1 MKLRVP
7 TLLVSLALAGCER
20 PDAPVDAP
28 IDAES
33 SLDAALAF
41 DAGSDAPRPDA
52 PRPDANV
59 DAADP
64 PWLPPDEPFDLGIP
78 AAFPLPPDL
87 EAQPITQPRVALGR
101 HLFYDTRLSGN
112 ETQSCSSCHL
122 QNLAFTDG
130 LARAVGSTGELHFR
144 SSMSLTNV
152 GYVTALTWASRI
164 AGPLN
169 QQALVPLFGE
179 DPVELGLAGR
189 EAELLDRLRAEP
201 RYQALFPR
209 AFPDDADPFTIANLT
224 LALAAFQRTL
234 ISHRSDYDRYVYYGE
249 RDALDAQELAGLELF
264 NSERVECFHCHGG
277 FNFSDSTRH
286 DGTVF
291 EEVVFHNTGLYNVDG
306 RGAYPPEDEGLKRI
320 TNERRDMGLF
330 RAPTLRNIALTA
342 PYFHDGSAATL
353 EEALDHYD
361 RGGRLIESGPNAGD
375 GLESPLRDPF
385 VRPIGLTAEERAAI
399 IAFLHA
405 LTDETFV
412 TDPRHADPWR

>member
-1 MKLRVP
+1 M
-7 TLLVSLALAGCER
+7 ALAGCE
-20 PDAPVDAP
+20 PTPASVDAP
-28 IDAES
+28 IDAFAS
-33 SLDAALAF
+33 RDASPSLDAGA
-41 DAGSDAPRPDA
+41 DAPRPDA
-52 PRPDANV
+52 PRPDANS
-59 DAADP
+59 DASDP
-64 PWLPPDEPFDLGIP
+64 PWLPPDEPYDLGIP

-87 EAQPITQPRVALGR
+87 DTQPITRPRVELGR

-130 LARAVGSTGELHFR
+130 RARAVGSTGEVHFR

-164 AGPLN
+164 AGPLH

-179 DPVELGLAGR
+179 SPVELGLAGR
-189 EAELLDRLRAEP
+189 ETELLERLRAEP

-209 AFPDDADPFTIANLT
+209 AFPDEADAISVANLT
-224 LALAAFQRTL
+224 LALAAFQRSL

-249 RDALDAQELAGLELF
+249 REALGAQELAGLELF
-264 NSERVECFHCHGG
+264 NSERIECFHCHGG

-291 EEVVFHNTGLYNVDG
+291 EEIIFHNTALYNVDG
-306 RGAYPPEDEGLKRI
+306 RGAYPPEDEGLKHI
-320 TNERRDMGLF
+320 TGERRDMGLF

-353 EEALDHYD
+353 DEAIDHYD
-361 RGGRLIESGPNAGD
+361 RGGRLITIGPNAGD
-375 GLESPLRDPF
+375 GSESPLRDPF
-385 VRPIGLTAEERAAI
+385 VRQLNLTPEERAALL
-399 IAFLHA
+399 AFLNA
-405 LTDETFV
+405 LTDETFT
-412 TDPRHADPWR
+412 TDPRFADPWR